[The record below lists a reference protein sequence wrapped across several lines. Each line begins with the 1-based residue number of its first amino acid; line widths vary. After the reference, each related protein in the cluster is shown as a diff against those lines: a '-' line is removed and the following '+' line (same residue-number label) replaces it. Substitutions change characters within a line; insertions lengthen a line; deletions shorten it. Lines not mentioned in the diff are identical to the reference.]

1 MSGFHWHPEVA
12 IGLEAL
18 LVGYLLATG
27 PLRRRR
33 GWGPPPHRGRVAAF
47 VGGTV
52 ILAGAVL
59 GPLAEWAEHVAL
71 SAHMVQHLL
80 MILVVPVLWL
90 LGLPAWL
97 LQPVARAPVVG
108 RLGWWLTRPL
118 PALALASAV
127 QVAWHVP
134 AAFDAALHVER
145 VHALEH
151 VSLLATGL
159 LLWWP
164 VAGSVPEWPR
174 PAPPAQLLY
183 LFLATIPM
191 MAIAAPIT
199 LAEDLLYPVLRPRG
213 PALAPRAAGGPGA
226 GGGPDVGGRDARLPD
241 RRDRGVL
248 PVGGAREPRGRRDP
262 ARPGGGDAAWR
273 LRAASSAK
281 ASWRA

>member
-1 MSGFHWHPEVA
+1 MTGHWHPEVA
-12 IGLEAL
+12 LGLEAL

-33 GWGPPPHRGRVAAF
+33 RWGPPLGRGRVAAF
-47 VGGTV
+47 
-52 ILAGAVL
+52 LAGTAVLGAAVL

-80 MILVVPVLWL
+80 LILVVPLLWL

-97 LQPVARAPVVG
+97 LAAVARAPVVG

-118 PALALASAV
+118 PALGVASAV

-134 AAFDAALHVER
+134 VAFDAALHVER
-145 VHALEH
+145 IHALEH

-164 VAGSVPEWPR
+164 IAGASPGWPR
-174 PAPPAQLLY
+174 PSPPAQLLY
-183 LFLATIPM
+183 LFVATIPM

-199 LAEDLLYPVLRPRG
+199 LAEDVLYPYYAAAGRAWP
-213 PALAPRAAGGPGA
+213 LAPRADQELAGVLMW
-226 GGGPDVGGRDARLPD
+226 VGGMLGYLVAGTVVFFRWAGPETREDGEARLA
-241 RRDRGVL
+241 
-248 PVGGAREPRGRRDP
+248 GAEAGTHG
-262 ARPGGGDAAWR
+262 A
-273 LRAASSAK
+273 
-281 ASWRA
+281 